1 MSAETDNDTDLA
13 LDEAF
18 DALVVATEHDEHTS
32 PDASVRLDLEA
43 AALQALLPARGMTTP
58 GWDATSAQPPRASIS
73 HAMHTPSEGTAT
85 TSTHGAR
92 IFCPTCNGAVDVRS
106 RHVAVHRGAVR
117 VYCSAECLDRRDAL
131 PAEAEAVAI
140 AMPPKRRRTR
150 WLAALLVPAGA
161 AAYLA
166 TGELRDSRD
175 RALVPPTPALATT
188 IAPAPPT
195 VKIADDPQRDADAK
209 LVDELSHD
217 AWIHPLA
224 GPSRR
229 MPRNHNGA
237 FGADRA
243 GERPPECVSG
253 HCGVD
258 LGYVWGERVFA
269 VHEGVV
275 DFVNR
280 GPNEERGGVFVR
292 IAHRDGTLYSWY
304 FHLAAV
310 PKSIRPGVKV
320 QAGEMI
326 GLVGDTGIKHSAPH
340 LHFALSVKT
349 SKHVRER
356 YLDPEPLIAIWP
368 LWLPDADGK
377 GGKVVT
383 DQEPGVPV
391 RAAGGG
397 SKRSKRVSAK
407 PEARAAKAAKADGD
421 SAGGSTRSSEP
432 TTAATDA
439 APAGSDTPAAAGT
452 LN

>member
-13 LDEAF
+13 LEEAF
-18 DALVVATEHDEHTS
+18 DALVVETEHDEHTS
-32 PDASVRLDLEA
+32 PGAPVRMDLEA
-43 AALQALLPARGMTTP
+43 AALQAMLPARGMTMP
-58 GWDATSAQPPRASIS
+58 GWDATSAQAPRASIS
-73 HAMHTPSEGTAT
+73 HAMQTPSDGTAT
-85 TSTHGAR
+85 ASTHGAR

-117 VYCSAECLDRRDAL
+117 VYCSAECLDQRDAL
-131 PAEAEAVAI
+131 PAEAQTVAI
-140 AMPPKRRRTR
+140 AMPPKRRRA
-150 WLAALLVPAGA
+150 WWIAALLVPAGVA
-161 AAYLA
+161 AFVA
-166 TGELRDSRD
+166 TSELREAREP
-175 RALVPPTPALATT
+175 ALAPPTPALATT

-195 VKIADDPQRDADAK
+195 VKIADDPQHDADAK

-229 MPRNHNGA
+229 MPRNHTGA

-258 LGYVWGERVFA
+258 LGYMWGERVYA

-383 DQEPGVPV
+383 NEEPGVPV

-397 SKRSKRVSAK
+397 SKRSKKAK
-407 PEARAAKAAKADGD
+407 AARAAKANGGSAGD
-421 SAGGSTRSSEP
+421 SRSSEP
-432 TTAATDA
+432 ATAATDA
-439 APAGSDTPAAAGT
+439 MPAGSDTPAAAGT